1 MIIFLILLYIL
12 EANNIVIP
20 FGCYIAV
27 WIITVLQGL
36 CGIVKG
42 IVKAVNEVK
51 GGEKK

>member
-12 EANNIVIP
+12 EANNVVIP

-36 CGIVKG
+36 CGIVK
-42 IVKAVNEVK
+42 AVNEVK
-51 GGEKK
+51 GGEEK